1 MKDITD
7 VEVVGGQHPE
17 PDTSH
22 SQSLGH
28 GFPLQSRSSSQ
39 LSLDGRSRERTVEFV
54 QREGDGAEMSE
65 PNSYS
70 EGWEHAFTISNNHY
84 ADGVVLLHTRPEVL
98 LRALSKNP
106 CKS

>member
-1 MKDITD
+1 MASRYNL
-7 VEVVGGQHPE
+7 EVQANLA
-17 PDTSH
+17 
-22 SQSLGH
+22 Q
-28 GFPLQSRSSSQ
+28 
-39 LSLDGRSRERTVEFV
+39 DGRSRERAVEFV
-54 QREGDGAEMSE
+54 QREGDGVEMSE

-98 LRALSKNP
+98 LCALSKNP